1 MVRYVTV
8 AMAARFFSLSPAT
21 RRSYRALGNAVLR
34 RQRGREGLPRRYVE
48 RARYL
53 LETCRRH
60 GILHEGDRILEIGT
74 GWMHWES
81 TILAVFYG
89 VRPVHFDVVDNR
101 LWDVYQLYLRELA
114 GAIDERLEPDPAR
127 RARALR
133 LLRELGRATS
143 FENAYEMLGA
153 RYVVEPSGSL
163 AALPSDSF
171 TLVVSCDTLEH
182 LPRAFLPTELDEF
195 HRLLVPGGFS
205 VHQIDL
211 ADHLAYF
218 DRGATPKHYYRY
230 SHAAWDRWFESGVQH
245 FNRVQRSEW
254 LDLFAHAGFEEVSE
268 EVDRVDVERGS
279 VHADWRHLPSNDL
292 QTTRI
297 RLVSR
302 TAPRR

>member
-8 AMAARFFSLSPAT
+8 ATAARFFSRSSAT
-21 RRSYRALGNAVLR
+21 RRTYRALGNAVLR
-34 RQRGREGLPRRYVE
+34 RQRAREGLPARYVE

-81 TILAVFYG
+81 TVLALFCG
-89 VRPVHFDVVDNR
+89 VRPVLFDVVDNR

-114 GAIDERLEPDPAR
+114 WAVDERLEPDPAR

-133 LLRELGRATS
+133 ILGDLGRATS
-143 FENAYEMLGA
+143 FEHAYEILGA
-153 RYVVEPSGSL
+153 RYVVESSGSL
-163 AALPSDSF
+163 AALPSGSF

-182 LPRAFLPTELDEF
+182 LPRAVLSTELEAF
-195 HRLLVPGGFS
+195 RRLLVPGGFS

-218 DRGATPKHYYRY
+218 DRRATPKHYYRF

-254 LDLFAHAGFEEVSE
+254 RELFAQAGFEEVSE
-268 EVDRVDVERGS
+268 EVDRVDVEPGS
-279 VHADWRHLPSNDL
+279 VHADWRHLPADDL
-292 QTTRI
+292 RTERI

-302 TAPRR
+302 KSSGR